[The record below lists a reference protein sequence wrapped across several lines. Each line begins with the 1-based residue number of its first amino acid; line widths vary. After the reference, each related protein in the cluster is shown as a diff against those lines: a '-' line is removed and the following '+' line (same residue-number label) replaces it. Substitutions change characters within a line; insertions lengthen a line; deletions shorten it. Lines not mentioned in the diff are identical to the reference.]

1 MYITDLVRR
10 SGRSIRSAKV
20 RTLLTAMAIG
30 VGTFALTLTLAAS
43 NGATAFIDGVISD
56 NFDPAELIVT
66 NDEAIL
72 GQANTTEPKEFD
84 ESFGTGVSN
93 AGAPIQVKY
102 LTEEDIAMLENLDG
116 VEQVRRDIT
125 LNVRHITRPGQK
137 KYVATMQTFSPAQK
151 PDLAAGQI
159 TDSLAGNQ
167 IMVPVAFV
175 GALGFA
181 SPAEAIGQEVAVTVQ
196 KSVDTSEL
204 QRQVRS
210 GTLDPAKLQQ
220 LAATSTHTETFTI
233 AAVQNPPTTAQPGT
247 ELYIF
252 ANEQDLRQLNDIT
265 TRGTAN
271 YQKYVFAYVRVMGG
285 TDEAKL
291 AAVQNKIKELGFQ
304 AQSVKETQ
312 EFLNQIIAVL
322 QGIVVAFSAIAVVA
336 SVFGVINT
344 MYISVLQRTREIG
357 LMKALGMSRK
367 DIGRLFKFEAAWIGF
382 LGGLLGSLA
391 ALAMGTALNPW
402 ITEQLDL
409 GAGNNLLIFKPA
421 QIAGLILLLMVVATL
436 AGLLPARKA
445 SKLDP
450 IEALRTE

>member
-10 SGRSIRSAKV
+10 SGRSIKSAKV

-43 NGATAFIDGVISD
+43 NGATSFIDGVIAD

-84 ESFGTGVSN
+84 ESFGTGTSS
-93 AGAPIQVKY
+93 AGAATQVKY
-102 LTEEDIAMLENLDG
+102 LTEEDIAAIERLDG

-125 LNVRHITRPGQK
+125 VNARYITRPDQK
-137 KYVATMQTFSPAQK
+137 KYVATLSTLNPAQQL
-151 PDLAAGQI
+151 DLAAGEVTGALKGRQVMI
-159 TDSLAGNQ
+159 PL
-167 IMVPVAFV
+167 AFV

-181 SPAEAIGQEVAVTVQ
+181 SPQDAVGQQITVSVQ
-196 KSVDTSEL
+196 KSVDPVEL
-204 QRQVRS
+204 QRQIRTGQIDAS
-210 GTLDPAKLQQ
+210 KIQQ
-220 LAATSTHTETFTI
+220 LASENTYSQQFTI
-233 AAVQNPPTTAQPGT
+233 AAVQNPPTTTQPGT
-247 ELYIF
+247 ELYLY
-252 ANEQDLRQLNDIT
+252 ANEQDLRELNDIT

-271 YQKYVFAYVRVMGG
+271 FQKYAFAFVRVKGG

-291 AAVQNKIKELGFQ
+291 TAVQEQIKQLGYQ
-304 AQSVKETQ
+304 AQSVKDTQ

-322 QGIVVAFSAIAVVA
+322 QGIVAAFSAIAVVA

-357 LMKALGMSRK
+357 LMKALGMSRR
-367 DIGRLFKFEAAWIGF
+367 DISRLFKFEAAWIGF

-391 ALAMGTALNPW
+391 ALATGAALNPW
-402 ITEQLDL
+402 ITEQLEL
-409 GAGNNLLIFKPA
+409 GEGNSLLIFKPA
-421 QIAGLILLLMVVATL
+421 QIIGLIVVLMVVATI

-445 SKLDP
+445 AKLDP